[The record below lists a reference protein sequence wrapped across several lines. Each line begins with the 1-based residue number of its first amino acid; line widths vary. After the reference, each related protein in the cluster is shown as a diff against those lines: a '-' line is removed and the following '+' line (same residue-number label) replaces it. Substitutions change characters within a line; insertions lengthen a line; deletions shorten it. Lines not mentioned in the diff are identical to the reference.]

1 MERSDFKKKQQTWW
15 MPPKKAKGEK
25 CRSVWLRWMCA
36 GSPTWRRSSVAWQ
49 PPLGSSAGPLRVPG
63 VTGLYVTFAH
73 SASEKGLELVIGER
87 WARLRRLVSIRAA
100 TAGTLSHSDTD
111 SGSPVTLCNGPKW
124 FKCSGFN
131 HPTGFAGL
139 IVSALM

>member
-1 MERSDFKKKQQTWW
+1 MNASQKGQRGKMSERLVE
-15 MPPKKAKGEK
+15 MNV
-25 CRSVWLRWMCA
+25 R
-36 GSPTWRRSSVAWQ
+36 WQ
-49 PPLGSSAGPLRVPG
+49 PNMKTLLRRLTASAGLRRRPSSGSRCCGTLCHVLAFC
-63 VTGLYVTFAH
+63 VRERA
-73 SASEKGLELVIGER
+73 ELVIGER
-87 WARLRRLVSIRAA
+87 WARLRRLVLIRAA